1 MPISDTIRRRLM
13 RAGVSLNANNPIGEH
28 LKPGELEKLE
38 KELTGR
44 MDAVLGTLLID
55 PSKDH
60 NTKGTAARVAKMYMR
75 EVFGGR
81 YQTQPKVTDFPN
93 VSKLDELYT
102 VGPIA
107 IRSACSHHFCPIE
120 GQAWCG
126 IIPNSKGRV
135 IGLSKFSRLARW
147 VMARPQIQEEAI
159 IQLADLLEQIIEPR
173 GLAVVIKARHSCMTW
188 RGVQEHDTSMVNSV
202 CRGILHEAPAARQ
215 EFFAL
220 INGQGFA
227 CRA

>member
-60 NTKGTAARVAKMYMR
+60 NTKGTAARVAKMYLR

-120 GQAWCG
+120 GQA
-126 IIPNSKGRV
+126 
-135 IGLSKFSRLARW
+135 
-147 VMARPQIQEEAI
+147 
-159 IQLADLLEQIIEPR
+159 
-173 GLAVVIKARHSCMTW
+173 
-188 RGVQEHDTSMVNSV
+188 
-202 CRGILHEAPAARQ
+202 
-215 EFFAL
+215 
-220 INGQGFA
+220 
-227 CRA
+227 